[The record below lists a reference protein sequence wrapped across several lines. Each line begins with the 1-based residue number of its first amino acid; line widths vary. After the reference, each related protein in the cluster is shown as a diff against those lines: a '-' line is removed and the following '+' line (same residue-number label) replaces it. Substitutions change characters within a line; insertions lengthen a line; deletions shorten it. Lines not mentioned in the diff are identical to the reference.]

1 MMRPWALAISCIAA
15 ALVMSALPFVGASNY
30 TITLVYY
37 VAYFIALGQAWNFMS
52 GFTGYVSFAHGAFA
66 AIGAYTAI
74 LAINAGVPL
83 IIAVAVASIPAAVAS
98 LLIGATS
105 LRLRGIAFAFS
116 TLFFQE
122 IAALVVKKLKFTGGS
137 AGIVLNDILPIVQP
151 YLAMV
156 VMALVLTIA
165 IIVVRATV
173 GVRLLAIKDD
183 ETAAVASG
191 VPTNKFKLLLFLASA
206 GTAGAVGGIHGVFS
220 ASLYPEVVFSI
231 DISLI
236 ALAVPLI
243 GGAAT
248 AMGPVLGAVLYVAVR
263 EFLQVTAPSMSVTIT
278 GLLIL
283 LCILF
288 IPEGCIGG
296 LNRLADRWRSR

>member
-1 MMRPWALAISCIAA
+1 MMRPWPLAMSCVAA
-15 ALVMSALPFVGASNY
+15 AIAMIALPFVGASNY
-30 TITLVYY
+30 TLTLVYY
-37 VAYFIALGQAWNFMS
+37 VAYFIALGQAWNLMS
-52 GFTGYVSFAHGAFA
+52 GFTGYVSFAHGGFA
-66 AIGAYTAI
+66 AIGAYAAI
-74 LAINAGVPL
+74 LAVNAGIPL
-83 IIAVAVASIPAAVAS
+83 IVAIALASIPAAFAS

-105 LRLRGIAFAFS
+105 VRLRGIAFAFS

-122 IAALVVKKLKFTGGS
+122 IAALVVKKLQFTGGS
-137 AGIVLNDILPIVQP
+137 AGIVLNDILPIDQP
-151 YLAMV
+151 YVAMIA
-156 VMALVLTIA
+156 MAVSLTVA

-183 ETAAVASG
+183 ETAAVACG
-191 VPTNKFKLLLFLASA
+191 VPTNKFKLILFLASA
-206 GTAGAVGGIHGVFS
+206 AAAGAVGGIHGLFS
-220 ASLYPEVVFSI
+220 ASLYPEVVFSL

-248 AMGPVLGAVLYVAVR
+248 AMGPVLGAVLYVALR
-263 EFLQVTAPSMSVTIT
+263 ELLQVAAPSMSVTIT

-296 LNRLADRWRSR
+296 LNRLATRWKSR